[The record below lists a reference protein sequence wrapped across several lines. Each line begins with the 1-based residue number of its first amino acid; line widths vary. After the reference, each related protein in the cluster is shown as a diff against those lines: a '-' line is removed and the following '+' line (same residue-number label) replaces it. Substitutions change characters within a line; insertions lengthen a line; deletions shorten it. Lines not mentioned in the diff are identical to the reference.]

1 MSPKN
6 ESRNDD
12 KMEEIIHQ
20 LETLILN
27 TVIDVLERINERNED
42 QMTRQTTIT
51 YILLTNRSQRRPYD
65 WRWLA
70 DCVQGDCVR

>member
-1 MSPKN
+1 MSPNN

-51 YILLTNRSQRRPYD
+51 YI
-65 WRWLA
+65 
-70 DCVQGDCVR
+70 

>member
-6 ESRNDD
+6 ESRNDE

-51 YILLTNRSQRRPYD
+51 YI
-65 WRWLA
+65 
-70 DCVQGDCVR
+70 

>member
-12 KMEEIIHQ
+12 KMEEIILQ

-27 TVIDVLERINERNED
+27 TVIDVLERINERDED

-51 YILLTNRSQRRPYD
+51 YI
-65 WRWLA
+65 
-70 DCVQGDCVR
+70 